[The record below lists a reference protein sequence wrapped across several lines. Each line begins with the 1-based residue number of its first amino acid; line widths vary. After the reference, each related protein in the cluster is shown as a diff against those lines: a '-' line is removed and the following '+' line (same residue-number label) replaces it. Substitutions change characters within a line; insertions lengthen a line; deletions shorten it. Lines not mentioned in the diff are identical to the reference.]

1 VDKEQ
6 KSGTRLTIF
15 ATDTGEGAQ
24 AVTKCFCNGG
34 VRVSSLLS
42 VSLFKFITW
51 DRSQL
56 VGLSISLRY
65 IAKSSYARHC
75 RNTNVT
81 GHAQRQKKTIFRGRP
96 RPQLTT
102 SNRAKREFF
111 FAFGQRRIRKIAD
124 NDFFSFYAENFA
136 HAGHNLASKTIL
148 LDFGLKIHFRFIDLD

>member
-65 IAKSSYARHC
+65 IAKSSY
-75 RNTNVT
+75 T